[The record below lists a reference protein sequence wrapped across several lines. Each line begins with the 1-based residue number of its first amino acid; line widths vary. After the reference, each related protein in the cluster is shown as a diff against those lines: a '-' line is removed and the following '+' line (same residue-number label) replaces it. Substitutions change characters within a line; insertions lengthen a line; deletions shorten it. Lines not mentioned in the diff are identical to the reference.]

1 MKFSKR
7 AQLDDEFV
15 NEILSNKA
23 FMESFEVFEQH
34 VDSFLSTALIEKG
47 IPENAKNIADA
58 YLKLFIYSFIPL
70 NNFFLASAIFF
81 AFSGIPFSIKAV
93 DKNESTCCSKT
104 SNDSI
109 NALFDKISFT
119 NSSSN

>member
-7 AQLDDEFV
+7 AQLDDELV

-58 YLKLFIYSFIPL
+58 KKKLFNGINEYI
-70 NNFFLASAIFF
+70 NNFR
-81 AFSGIPFSIKAV
+81 
-93 DKNESTCCSKT
+93 
-104 SNDSI
+104 
-109 NALFDKISFT
+109 
-119 NSSSN
+119 